1 MRSPLASYPDDAWAI
16 VRGIFRLTRLL
27 CLVIAIAA
35 PVWAAEVAV
44 HDLARSSMARR
55 WAIRGVV
62 TARAAKTSHRGND
75 YTTFKLTDGGDA
87 VSVFGWGRLPVHN
100 GDHRRR
106 RRRRAPGRP
115 PGSKTKA
122 A

>member
-27 CLVIAIAA
+27 CLVIAIGA

-55 WAIRGVV
+55 
-62 TARAAKTSHRGND
+62 
-75 YTTFKLTDGGDA
+75 
-87 VSVFGWGRLPVHN
+87 
-100 GDHRRR
+100 
-106 RRRRAPGRP
+106 
-115 PGSKTKA
+115 
-122 A
+122 